1 MAKPFYIPPVFVEA
15 EPPET
20 LPTAAAFN
28 RMPVEGVRK
37 DDLVRLN
44 GQVWRV
50 KNRITSRLTIRIVLV
65 LHPVMGG
72 RPHSAEFYP
81 RQWLFTARGF

>member
-1 MAKPFYIPPVFVEA
+1 MAKPFYIPPVFVDA

-20 LPTAAAFN
+20 LPPGSAFN
-28 RMPVEGVRK
+28 RMPVEDIVK

-50 KNRITSRLTIRIVLV
+50 KSRIISRQTIRIVLV
-65 LHPVMGG
+65 LYPVRGG